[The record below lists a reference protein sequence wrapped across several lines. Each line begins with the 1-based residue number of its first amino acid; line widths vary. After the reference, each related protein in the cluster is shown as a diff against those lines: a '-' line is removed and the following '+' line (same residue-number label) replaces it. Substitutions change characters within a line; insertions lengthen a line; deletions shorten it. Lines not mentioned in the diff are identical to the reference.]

1 MPAKCGTPRGEG
13 GYLCKILKLKEM
25 KKIKINQIVNQKLS
39 EKALNNL
46 KGGEAV
52 YCSCGCKYA
61 NQGGSSVDANG
72 AANSRSGLR
81 SNDGGCA
88 QWWYDGIVVSP
99 WACDPK

>member
-1 MPAKCGTPRGEG
+1 
-13 GYLCKILKLKEM
+13 M
-25 KKIKINQIVNQKLS
+25 KKLKINQIENQKLS

-46 KGGEAV
+46 KGGEGV

-88 QWWYDGIVVSP
+88 QWWYDGIMVSK
-99 WACDPK
+99 WSCDPK

>member
-1 MPAKCGTPRGEG
+1 
-13 GYLCKILKLKEM
+13 M
-25 KKIKINQIVNQKLS
+25 KKIKINQIANQKLS